1 MNLSDFIHTNIKKEL
16 IAMGHS
22 SAVASSCA
30 DSARSKYNAGS
41 NWKMGTVYKEL
52 STQAKKA
59 AGKVKKAAGAKK

>member
-1 MNLSDFIHTNIKKEL
+1 
-16 IAMGHS
+16 MGHS